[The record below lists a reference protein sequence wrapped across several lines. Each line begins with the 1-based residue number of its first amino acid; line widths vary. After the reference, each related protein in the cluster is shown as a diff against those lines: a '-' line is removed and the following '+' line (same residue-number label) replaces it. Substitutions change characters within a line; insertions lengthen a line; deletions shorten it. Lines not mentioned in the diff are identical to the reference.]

1 MRAVIFDWDLTL
13 WNSWDIH
20 LWLMERTAADLV
32 LKAPTAG
39 EVAAEFHRPF
49 RQHLLWFFGSR
60 YDAEDELDGI
70 MEAYLAH
77 YHRIVGHRNYLFPG
91 AASLLRGLR
100 RRGMLIGILSDKVPE
115 FGDAELTQS
124 GLSGLVDF
132 ASFKTTERPF
142 KPDPVGLFQ
151 VLETLGVSASDAM
164 YVGDAPQDVAC
175 ARQAG
180 VMSAAAMWATIDP
193 QAIAEQGPDHLVH
206 RPHQV
211 MAVVANANGYEGSN
225 PWLRHLPW
233 PWRPDADDP
242 EDDHDARPATPG
254 AVEVRETNASWQY
267 WPLAARWGG
276 SSQQLAV
283 APEFSN
289 PVAPLALRV
298 DGG

>member
-1 MRAVIFDWDLTL
+1 
-13 WNSWDIH
+13 
-20 LWLMERTAADLV
+20 
-32 LKAPTAG
+32 
-39 EVAAEFHRPF
+39 
-49 RQHLLWFFGSR
+49 
-60 YDAEDELDGI
+60 

-91 AASLLRGLR
+91 AASLLRWLR

-193 QAIAEQGPDHLVH
+193 QAIAEQGPDHLLH

>member
-1 MRAVIFDWDLTL
+1 
-13 WNSWDIH
+13 
-20 LWLMERTAADLV
+20 
-32 LKAPTAG
+32 
-39 EVAAEFHRPF
+39 
-49 RQHLLWFFGSR
+49 
-60 YDAEDELDGI
+60 
-70 MEAYLAH
+70 
-77 YHRIVGHRNYLFPG
+77 
-91 AASLLRGLR
+91 
-100 RRGMLIGILSDKVPE
+100 
-115 FGDAELTQS
+115 
-124 GLSGLVDF
+124 
-132 ASFKTTERPF
+132 
-142 KPDPVGLFQ
+142 
-151 VLETLGVSASDAM
+151 
-164 YVGDAPQDVAC
+164 
-175 ARQAG
+175 
-180 VMSAAAMWATIDP
+180 
-193 QAIAEQGPDHLVH
+193 
-206 RPHQV
+206 